1 MSICALAINRPLSP
15 QGPPALLRGMV
26 TAGVRD
32 IYAGKLESMERPAN
46 APPNKSVNR
55 TFYSGPTYG
64 GFAIFTSGRAT
75 VKRRL
80 PKR

>member
-1 MSICALAINRPLSP
+1 MAPNPRRLCALTVKTDSGHRRNRKEAAFSTM
-15 QGPPALLRGMV
+15 GIREA
-26 TAGVRD
+26 
-32 IYAGKLESMERPAN
+32 K
-46 APPNKSVNR
+46 PNKSVNR